1 MLLNLICTYV
11 ILTYLPTYHPNGKT
25 PFAFPAEEEA
35 VVVLSR

>member
-11 ILTYLPTYHPNGKT
+11 ILTYLLTPTYHPNGKT

-35 VVVLSR
+35 V